1 MKKILTAALASTAA
15 VLALAAP
22 ASAHHPEIT
31 AQAYCETTGAVQI
44 IATVTPWLTDEADR
58 RINPDIA
65 VTDGTVTRHG
75 AFTAPYLVFDAHFPA
90 QRGATVTITATAVA
104 PFGPAGEYGSAGE
117 ARSVTITTPEHCR
130 SACPGDNIQGQW
142 TGTDG
147 VCPKVDHDMTPTTVP
162 AKQEMVPVT
171 PVLSPPPVV
180 QTEAPAPPVVLSTTV
195 LSRDADVP
203 TGALPYTGAQSTILA
218 AVALG
223 LVGIGVIVVRLGRV
237 YR

>member
-1 MKKILTAALASTAA
+1 MKKILTAALAATAA

-31 AQAYCETTGAVQI
+31 AQAYCETTGDVQI

-58 RINPDIA
+58 RINADIA

-90 QRGATVTITATAVA
+90 ERGATVTITATAVA

-117 ARSVTITTPEHCR
+117 ARSVTVTAPEHCR
-130 SACPGDNIQGQW
+130 SLCPGDNPQSSTW
-142 TGTDG
+142 TGVDG
-147 VCPKVDHDMTPTTVP
+147 VCRTAIDLTPTTVP
-162 AKQEMVPVT
+162 AKQEMIPVT

-180 QTEAPAPPVVLSTTV
+180 QTEAAPPVVLSTTT
-195 LSRDADVP
+195 LSRDVDIPV
-203 TGALPYTGAQSTILA
+203 GALPYTGAQTTILA
-218 AVALG
+218 AVAIG
-223 LVGIGVIVVRLGRV
+223 LVGIGMIVARLGRV